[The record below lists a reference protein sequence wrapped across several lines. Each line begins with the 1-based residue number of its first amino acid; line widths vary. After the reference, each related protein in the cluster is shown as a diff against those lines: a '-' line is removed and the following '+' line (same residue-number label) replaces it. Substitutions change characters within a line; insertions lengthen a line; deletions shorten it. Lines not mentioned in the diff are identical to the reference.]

1 MNPKIPN
8 YIKALF
14 ESSVQDALNAYGI
27 YPGTSVTPSKN
38 QKADFLFSAV
48 LSRVETEWSISGKI
62 QNDISFDP
70 IAGTYD
76 AQALK
81 RIVQDYVKNEILLET
96 RNLQIDAERKILE
109 NLVDAKYFKKDGV
122 KKLAEDLTNIVSP
135 GSKNIN
141 KLLGTKIKSTSA
153 ETYRKT
159 VLDVIH
165 SDATKDLESTIKEVR
180 NMQGTEKVPGASLK
194 PGEELTSALVNVIDH
209 KIEKGQLDSPHLVG
223 VLSIKKDYEAA
234 TKTLR
239 EQRDDLVI
247 QRNSLVGNAPS
258 VAANRTRL
266 NAEISLKENDIRDI
280 RTGTVGGVVG
290 VGRNFEAEINTAQIV
305 GNNNF
310 SLNLG
315 AAFTT
320 TATVGTSSPS
330 LLGSA
335 GITSGVPL
343 FMADARPVMMSVWE
357 KNPEARVKIEE
368 LQLKLS
374 HTTAPVMRTFY
385 QNQINSL
392 TRELTDSR
400 TGRSADV
407 FGFKFNDDGTL
418 SIDDRIQKLRERSIK
433 NLAKSFAYPNISK
446 ALNEYRVVDA
456 GTKVVYLEHLQL
468 SLPTTPVLSSEI
480 SDLIDIHNTYAQALK
495 LSSVLPISGRLS
507 ASELALINI
516 DKASFI
522 ANISKLISDPA
533 EQAKVVGYL
542 NSGDYSQ
549 FSIYFASGYGN
560 KNAEII
566 RSRMNAR
573 LYDIATNDIVS
584 RANPEFTR
592 AVMDTALVEEAIK
605 SQVLRRYT
613 ENVIMAAQLMTDG
626 KYLKREIKRT
636 FQKEVIT
643 ALGNKYIMPSLS
655 ARFGANTAF
664 GDYLDKVYGALSDPE
679 FRKDPA
685 KYIQENLVKGS
696 KGFVGSYLNNKF
708 KDRKKFSL
716 YGQTL
721 DLDFTKL
728 INNPAKYITGTL
740 KDRAFHFI
748 SDFAYKQLVPRFRLL
763 RVAYLKLKRYIWKAT
778 GFLKRAATSLLQ
790 RIAPSLMSRFGA
802 MIAGIAVPGVGWVIT
817 TVLAVL
823 PVLLKPFLRDDI
835 TVSDLIKKAF
845 KVIFLGPCLVL
856 VIIWIMVLVPI
867 VSLFA
872 NFWSSLWASVTGS
885 FDSWADNILAG
896 TSTSP
901 FGIYPYDLGYELI
914 DGLVN
919 TSGNKCIDSNNK
931 SVYAYL
937 RKNPNGWNNL
947 KPADFSELQNPTELS
962 CQIICSA
969 RTELSTLYPG
979 IGGLL
984 NCSSTR
990 NELFNSAYPDGS
1002 TNQRFWCTHT
1012 IMKSWGATRN
1022 FFYMDNDAYASA
1034 AYMNNTLVSKSGT
1047 ELDRTNLFNSD
1058 ADWYTGVK
1066 GGGTAADP
1074 SSACF
1079 DKNSLQTGA
1088 VLTMSQHPDCSF
1100 SKRGNHVGMFLK
1112 YEENRFEGKNLV
1124 YINSNS
1130 GLLKEKVPFEDCGGG
1145 KIKLKT
1151 KFYKDVNLRF
1161 YMCNLFQPKAGISPT
1176 VTSCPPCAVPSV
1188 NNY

>member
-1 MNPKIPN
+1 MNPKIPL
-8 YIKALF
+8 YLRALF
-14 ESSVQDALNAYGI
+14 ETSVQDALNAYGI

-70 IAGTYD
+70 ATGTYD
-76 AQALK
+76 SLALK

-109 NLVDAKYFKKDGV
+109 NLIDDDYFEKGGV
-122 KKLAEDLTNIVSP
+122 KKLVEDLTAVVSP

-141 KLLGTKIKSTSA
+141 KLLGTKVKSTSA
-153 ETYRKT
+153 ESYRKT

-165 SDATKDLESTIKEVR
+165 SDATKNLESTIKEVR
-180 NMQGTEKVPGASLK
+180 IMQGTEKVPGASLK
-194 PGEELTSALVNVIDH
+194 PGEKLTSSLVSVIDH
-209 KIEKGQLDSPHLVG
+209 KIEKGQLDSPHLVD
-223 VLSIKKDYEAA
+223 VLGIKKDYEAA
-234 TKTLR
+234 TKPIK
-239 EQRDDLVI
+239 EQRDELII
-247 QRNSLVGNAPS
+247 QRNSLVGSAPS
-258 VAANRTRL
+258 VAAERARIS
-266 NAEISLKENDIRDI
+266 AEISRKENDINDI
-280 RTGTVGGVVG
+280 RTGTVGGVAG
-290 VGRNFEAEINTAQIV
+290 VGRNFEAEIATAQIV

-315 AAFTT
+315 TAYTSTAA
-320 TATVGTSSPS
+320 VGTSSPS
-330 LLGSA
+330 LLGAA
-335 GITSGVPL
+335 GITSGLPL
-343 FMADARPVMMSVWE
+343 FMTDARPVMMSVWE
-357 KNPEARVKIEE
+357 KDPEARVKIEE
-368 LQLKLS
+368 LQVKLLAAR
-374 HTTAPVMRTFY
+374 TPVMRTFY
-385 QNQINSL
+385 GDQITSL
-392 TRELTDSR
+392 TSKLTDSVSGR
-400 TGRSADV
+400 TADV
-407 FGFKFNDDGTL
+407 FGYKFNSDGTL
-418 SIDDRIQKLRERSIK
+418 TIDDRIQNIRERSVK

-446 ALNEYRVVDA
+446 ALNEYRLVDA
-456 GTKVVYLEHLQL
+456 STKVVYLEHLYL
-468 SLPTTPVLSSEI
+468 NIPKPTRI
-480 SDLIDIHNTYAQALK
+480 SFEVEELIDIHNTYAQALK
-495 LSSVLPISGRLS
+495 LASILPISGRLG
-507 ASELALINI
+507 AAELALINA

-522 ANISKLISDPA
+522 ANISKLISNPA

-573 LYDIATNDIVS
+573 LYDIATNDTIS
-584 RANPEFTR
+584 RTNPEFTR

-626 KYLKREIKRT
+626 KYLRREIKRT
-636 FQKEVIT
+636 FQKEVVT
-643 ALGNKYIMPSLS
+643 ALGNKYIMPGLS
-655 ARFGANTAF
+655 ARFGENSAF
-664 GDYLDKVYGALSDPE
+664 GDYLDKIYGTLSDPE

-685 KYIQENLVKGS
+685 KYIKENLVKGS

-708 KDRKKFSL
+708 KDRKKISL

-721 DLDFTKL
+721 DLDFTK
-728 INNPAKYITGTL
+728 IIDNPGKFITGTL
-740 KDRAFHFI
+740 KDRAFHLI
-748 SDFAYKQLVPRFRLL
+748 SNFAYTKLVPRFRLL
-763 RVAYLKLKRYIWKAT
+763 RIAYLKLKRSIWKAT
-778 GFLKRAATSLLQ
+778 GFLKKAATSLLQ
-790 RIAPSLMSRFGA
+790 RVAPSLMSRFGA

-817 TVLAVL
+817 AVLAVL
-823 PVLLKPFLRDDI
+823 PVLLKPFLKDDI

-845 KVIFLGPCLVL
+845 KVIFLGPCLIL

-885 FDSWADNILAG
+885 FDTWAKDVLARTAG
-896 TSTSP
+896 SP
-901 FGIYPYDLGYELI
+901 FGVYPYDLGYELI

-931 SVYAYL
+931 SLYANL
-937 RKNPNGWNNL
+937 RKNPTGWNNL
-947 KPADFSELQNPTELS
+947 NPADFSDLQNPTELS

-969 RTELSTLYPG
+969 RSELSTLYPG
-979 IGGLL
+979 IAGLL

-990 NELFNSAYPDGS
+990 NELFNKTLEYGDPE
-1002 TNQRFWCTHT
+1002 QRFYCSHT
-1012 IMKSWGATRN
+1012 ITKSWGATRE
-1022 FFYMDNDAYASA
+1022 FSYLDSDSFLSVALL
-1034 AYMNNTLVSKSGT
+1034 NNTLLLKGS

-1058 ADWYTGVK
+1058 ATWYTGVK
-1066 GGGTAADP
+1066 GGGTVVDP

-1088 VLTMSQHPDCSF
+1088 ILTMSKEPDCSF

-1112 YEENRFEGKNLV
+1112 YEGSNLV

-1130 GLLKEKVPFEDCGGG
+1130 GFLKESVPFEDCGGG

-1151 KFYKDVNLRF
+1151 KYYKEDNLRF
-1161 YMCNLFQPKAGISPT
+1161 YMCNLFQPKAGNSPT
-1176 VTSCPPCAVPSV
+1176 VTSCPPCAVPSI
-1188 NNY
+1188 NNYK